1 MIPFETSRGAPSNK
15 RFVHIERVS
24 DPGQPVTL
32 PIWLKPQ
39 DIQSVST
46 HDEYQLAEITR
57 RNSIRSDVR
66 DNRERVGGVL
76 LNLDGVCYWPKR
88 SRPSPH
94 PRTGKDFDVF
104 DGWDT
109 FKGDFVV
116 RELSIEEN
124 DERGGSIVHGRAR
137 RGE

>member
-1 MIPFETSRGAPSNK
+1 M
-15 RFVHIERVS
+15 
-24 DPGQPVTL
+24 
-32 PIWLKPQ
+32 
-39 DIQSVST
+39 
-46 HDEYQLAEITR
+46 
-57 RNSIRSDVR
+57 R
-66 DNRERVGGVL
+66 DNRERIGGVL
-76 LNLDGVCYWPKR
+76 LNLDGVCYW
-88 SRPSPH
+88 
-94 PRTGKDFDVF
+94 KDFDVF